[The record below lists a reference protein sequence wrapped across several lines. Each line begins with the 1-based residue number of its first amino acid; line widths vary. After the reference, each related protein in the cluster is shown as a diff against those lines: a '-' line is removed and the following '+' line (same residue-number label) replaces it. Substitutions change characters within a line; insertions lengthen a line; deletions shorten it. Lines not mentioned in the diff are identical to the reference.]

1 MDKNRRENSLFSCLF
16 LYRSRKTDCFPV
28 CYTKID
34 RKTDWLAMGIFPAL
48 FLSKTWPYNGFLE
61 PCFLA
66 LRLGNIFLKLVVN
79 RRSHNSRKLMH
90 SLKECYK
97 PLENRILSHATTV
110 KVASTILECSVTWIL
125 KYSSFHVMLATCP
138 QVGELESM
146 KPFDNIVHVDNTSF
160 GPRYIFHSLSSYNTT
175 FHLY

>member
-66 LRLGNIFLKLVVN
+66 LRLGNVMSIITKKLDKTPHYLALITALK
-79 RRSHNSRKLMH
+79 
-90 SLKECYK
+90 
-97 PLENRILSHATTV
+97 
-110 KVASTILECSVTWIL
+110 
-125 KYSSFHVMLATCP
+125 
-138 QVGELESM
+138 
-146 KPFDNIVHVDNTSF
+146 
-160 GPRYIFHSLSSYNTT
+160 
-175 FHLY
+175 

>member
-16 LYRSRKTDCFPV
+16 LYRSGKTDCFPV

-66 LRLGNIFLKLVVN
+66 LRLGKYFFHFAQWGQF
-79 RRSHNSRKLMH
+79 SFS
-90 SLKECYK
+90 K
-97 PLENRILSHATTV
+97 PLCSTNVIVFYLAYLALAGLMNLLAQLSDRIIHFGEYNLMPLAFLTKLSIMH
-110 KVASTILECSVTWIL
+110 WIL
-125 KYSSFHVMLATCP
+125 CTKMDYP
-138 QVGELESM
+138 
-146 KPFDNIVHVDNTSF
+146 IW
-160 GPRYIFHSLSSYNTT
+160 
-175 FHLY
+175 

>member
-34 RKTDWLAMGIFPAL
+34 RKTDWLAMEIFPAL

-66 LRLGNIFLKLVVN
+66 LRLGKTISVPFKIVAVEAV
-79 RRSHNSRKLMH
+79 K
-90 SLKECYK
+90 YK
-97 PLENRILSHATTV
+97 N
-110 KVASTILECSVTWIL
+110 
-125 KYSSFHVMLATCP
+125 
-138 QVGELESM
+138 
-146 KPFDNIVHVDNTSF
+146 
-160 GPRYIFHSLSSYNTT
+160 
-175 FHLY
+175 